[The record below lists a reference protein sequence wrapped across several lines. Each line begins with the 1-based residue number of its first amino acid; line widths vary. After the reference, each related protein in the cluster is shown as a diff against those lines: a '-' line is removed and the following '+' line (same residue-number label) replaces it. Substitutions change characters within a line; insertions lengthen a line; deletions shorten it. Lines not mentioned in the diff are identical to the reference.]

1 MKEAGT
7 CEEEDTCHMRR
18 RRRITYT
25 YIQVL
30 KVKEAGTEEYDI
42 DLGSVKMRE
51 WVETGLC

>member
-1 MKEAGT
+1 
-7 CEEEDTCHMRR
+7 MRR